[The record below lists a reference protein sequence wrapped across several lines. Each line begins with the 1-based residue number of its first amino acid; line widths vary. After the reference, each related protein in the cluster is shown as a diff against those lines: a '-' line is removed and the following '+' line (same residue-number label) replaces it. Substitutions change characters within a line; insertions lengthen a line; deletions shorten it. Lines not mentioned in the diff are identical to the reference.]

1 MAATAPRGARVTVQL
16 TYDMSKALGV
26 ERFELEGVET
36 VADVV
41 RIAQQRFQDASS
53 FETLTARAAVA
64 VNGVLT
70 SHRRGMRTALRDGD
84 TVAFVKA
91 AAGG

>member
-1 MAATAPRGARVTVQL
+1 MTVRVEL
-16 TYDMSKALGV
+16 TYEMAKALG
-26 ERFELEGVET
+26 
-36 VADVV
+36 AH
-41 RIAQQRFQDASS
+41 S
-53 FETLTARAAVA
+53 FEVEATRVAEAVAATRDRMAQSGADFDTLAGRAAIA

-70 SHRRGMRTALRDGD
+70 RHRERMATELAHGD

>member
-1 MAATAPRGARVTVQL
+1 MSVRVEL
-16 TYDMSKALGV
+16 TYEMSKALGV
-26 ERFELEGVET
+26 ERFEVEGAAT

-41 RIAQQRFQDASS
+41 RLAEQRFEGADS
-53 FETLTARAAVA
+53 FEQLTARAAIA
-64 VNGVLT
+64 VNGVLA
-70 SHRRGMRTALRDGD
+70 SHRRGLRTKLRDGD

>member
-1 MAATAPRGARVTVQL
+1 MAVTVEL

-26 ERFELEGVET
+26 PRFTVEGART
-36 VADVV
+36 VQDVV
-41 RIAQQRFQDASS
+41 RLTRERFGDGAEA
-53 FETLTARAAVA
+53 FEKLTRVAAVV
-64 VNGVLT
+64 VNGVLVGY
-70 SHRRGMRTALRDGD
+70 RGGMSTPVADGD